1 MHAAFLAYLLA
12 LGAILARG
20 INIRPLKWGPALV
33 AIFLLMWADWI
44 LTAQLLSLF
53 SAIHFTAAYMV
64 SSLVIAMF
72 ISVGLRLASLLTG
85 WSFSQRF
92 GTFSPPIST
101 WM

>member
-33 AIFLLMWADWI
+33 AIFLLIWADWI

-53 SAIHFTAAYMV
+53 SAIHFTAAYIV
-64 SSLVIAMF
+64 ASLAIAMF
-72 ISVGLRLASLLTG
+72 ISVGLRLVPLEIEV
-85 WSFSQRF
+85 SFPEF
-92 GTFSPPIST
+92 PNPFSPQISRYI
-101 WM
+101 